1 MHLTVLRTEVE
12 QRDLPSF
19 ALVGGSVTSQNVRQ
33 VMLPLANMSAPMI
46 NYLFTTEG
54 ISPEQLKG
62 FFDGWPNPP
71 SPETHLRLL
80 KNSDEIV
87 LAIDQKTK
95 RVVGFITAITDHVLS
110 AYIPFLEVLP
120 EYRGKGIGKE
130 LVAFML
136 ARLSNL
142 YMIDLLCDQEL
153 QAFYARHGMF
163 EARGMM
169 KRNYDNQSGSPF
181 PSSEHAG

>member
-1 MHLTVLRTEVE
+1 
-12 QRDLPSF
+12 
-19 ALVGGSVTSQNVRQ
+19 
-33 VMLPLANMSAPMI
+33 MSAPMI
-46 NYLFTTEG
+46 NYIFTTTG
-54 ISPEQLKG
+54 ISPAQLKG
-62 FFDGWPNPP
+62 FFNGWPNPP

-120 EYRGKGIGKE
+120 EYRGQGIGSE
-130 LVAFML
+130 LVDFML
-136 ARLSNL
+136 VRLSNL

-153 QAFYARHGMF
+153 QTFYAKRGMVQ
-163 EARGMM
+163 ATGMM
-169 KRNYDNQSGSPF
+169 KRSYDNQSGRL
-181 PSSEHAG
+181 

>member
-1 MHLTVLRTEVE
+1 
-12 QRDLPSF
+12 
-19 ALVGGSVTSQNVRQ
+19 
-33 VMLPLANMSAPMI
+33 MI
-46 NYLFTTEG
+46 NYLFTTKE

-80 KNSDEIV
+80 KNSDETV
-87 LAIDQKTK
+87 LAIDQETK

-120 EYRGKGIGKE
+120 EYRGRGIGRE
-130 LVAFML
+130 LVDFML
-136 ARLSNL
+136 ERLSNL

-153 QAFYARHGMF
+153 QAFYAKRGMF

-169 KRNYDNQSGSPF
+169 MRNYDNQSGSPF
-181 PSSEHAG
+181 PLYSQMGPLPSARSKQAVRNESVDQER